1 MSSGVYRAAAIAL
14 SGLEGTTVIVEAAV
28 SQQLPGM
35 AIIGLPDAALAE
47 AKQRV
52 RTASNQ
58 AGLPLTQRFVVV
70 NLAPASLPKQGSGF
84 DLAIALAAL
93 AASHHL
99 PADRLADTAHIG
111 ELGLDGGLRRPVALL
126 SAVIA
131 ARDLG
136 FVRVMV
142 PEEGGEE
149 ARLVPGIDVVEARTL
164 AAAVAWHRGET
175 GAWADSAK
183 PRHQLALRSREIRS
197 SAGTKS
203 EDTEGRTARVPDMNE
218 VVGQPE
224 AVEAMTVAA
233 AGRHHISLIG
243 PPGSG
248 KTLLATRLVTILPDL
263 SPAESLVASSIAS
276 LSGAQMRRLTVRPP
290 FESPHHTASSA
301 AIVGSGDARGI
312 RPGSISRASYGVL
325 FLDEAPEFGRA
336 VLDGL
341 REPLEGGTV
350 TISRARVHASLPARF
365 QLVLAANPCPCGNA
379 GAPDTAPL
387 CTCSPS
393 VRVRYLAR
401 MSGPLT
407 DRIDL
412 RLAVHRVSSVLPNS
426 PTAITQQ
433 SSAQL
438 RERVTHARSRAALR
452 LSKTPWTFNGE
463 VSGEWLRG
471 ETMRLPGYDTAVI
484 DRALARGSL
493 TVRGYDRILRIAWT
507 LADLAAKPRPGRPE
521 LAHALALRSGHP

>member
-1 MSSGVYRAAAIAL
+1 MSRGVCRAAAIAL
-14 SGLEGTTVIVEAAV
+14 TGLDGTAVMVEAAV

-58 AGLPLTQRFVVV
+58 ARLPLSDRFVVV
-70 NLAPASLPKQGSGF
+70 NLAPAALPKQGSGF

-93 AASHHL
+93 AASRHL
-99 PADRLADTAHIG
+99 PTSKLHDTAHIG
-111 ELGLDGGLRRPVALL
+111 ELGLDGGLRRPAGLL

-136 FVRVMV
+136 FARVMV
-142 PEEGGEE
+142 PREAGDE
-149 ARLVPGIDVVEARTL
+149 ARLVPDIEIVEARSL
-164 AAAVAWHRGET
+164 ADAVAWHRGE
-175 GAWADSAK
+175 ASASTSEEE
-183 PRHQLALRSREIRS
+183 ASRGGPPPPAPTPT
-197 SAGTKS
+197 SA
-203 EDTEGRTARVPDMNE
+203 PDMAE

-248 KTLLATRLVTILPDL
+248 KTLLANRLVTILPDL
-263 SPAESLVASSIAS
+263 SPDESLVASSIAS
-276 LSGAQMRRLTVRPP
+276 LSGSPLRRLVTRPP

-301 AIVGSGDARGI
+301 AIVGGGDARGI
-312 RPGSISRASYGVL
+312 SPGSVSRASYGIL
-325 FLDEAPEFGRA
+325 FLDEAPEFGRV

-341 REPLEGGTV
+341 REPLEAGTV
-350 TISRARVHASLPARF
+350 TISRARIQASLPARF

-379 GAPDTAPL
+379 GAPDTAL
-387 CTCSPS
+387 SCTCSPNI
-393 VRVRYLAR
+393 RVRYLAR
-401 MSGPLT
+401 LSGPLT

-412 RLAVHRVSSVLPNS
+412 RLAVHRVTSVRRSGGSAGAQP
-426 PTAITQQ
+426 

-438 RERVTHARSRAALR
+438 RERVARARDRAARR
-452 LSKTPWTFNGE
+452 LAGTPWTFNGE
-463 VSGEWLRG
+463 VPGEWLRG
-471 ETMRLPGYDTAVI
+471 ETLRLPTHATAVI
-484 DRALARGSL
+484 DRALARGAL

-507 LADLAAKPRPGRPE
+507 IADLAGEERPSRSE
-521 LAHALALRSGHP
+521 LAQALALRGGHP